1 MQLTDFV
8 SEEEKNQI
16 DKIRAI
22 QIGSSRIKN
31 CPYSADDFLFYWN
44 KNKKSLFRLLG
55 NKSII
60 SKTFIAPIRKEEAY
74 HKIDIYLG
82 NICFGSNKVKIDDNS
97 PAFVKKALPFFFKKM
112 NKIDDTFT
120 FCCLIKGL
128 FIPFFIYDN
137 KLLTDY
143 KYTDMELEKKFCFH
157 RGEKVMRVLQK
168 LNKVY
173 QFATQEE
180 FNEYREKISVLTSVK
195 KSKQTVYISI
205 HPLDFLTM
213 STTNSWS
220 TCMNLNHGSYRD
232 GVTEMMNS
240 NMTVVAYTKTKE
252 KLKDIGW
259 NDKSWRCLFYIN
271 KDIILAGKE
280 YPFSNDKLKQEI
292 LVFLK
297 KLVAEKFGWNYKYGM
312 QKYYDLAPL
321 SGYIDVN
328 SKLLLKKKCTKK
340 DKHKILLYTNGCMY
354 NDMAEDNQENYYCF
368 RNYVKHTKLI
378 CVSGPAICY
387 QCGKPLKTKDEL
399 HNKVLKFS
407 KEEVDYIGVG
417 DGMCHKCDDWL

>member
-16 DKIRAI
+16 NKIRAT
-22 QIGSSRIKN
+22 QISSFRTEH

-55 NKSII
+55 NKLII
-60 SKTFIAPIRKEEAY
+60 SKTFLVPIKRDECYNKITAY
-74 HKIDIYLG
+74 IG
-82 NICFGSNKVKIDDNS
+82 NNIFKLVKVKIDDKA
-97 PAFVKKALPFFFKKM
+97 PIFVKKALAFFYEKM
-112 NKIDDTFT
+112 NKTSDMFT
-120 FCCLIKGL
+120 FYCLIQAL
-128 FIPFFIYDN
+128 FSSYVIYEN
-137 KLLTDY
+137 KLYADY
-143 KYTDMELEKKFCFH
+143 KYTDTELGKKFSFR

-168 LNKVY
+168 LNKIY

-180 FNEYREKISVLTSVK
+180 FNEYREKISVLTSIK

-220 TCMNLNHGSYRD
+220 TCMNINHGSYRD
-232 GVTEMMNS
+232 GITEMMNS
-240 NMTVVAYTKTKE
+240 NMTVIAYTKTKE

-297 KLVAEKFGWNYKYGM
+297 MLVAEKFGWNYKYGM
-312 QKYYDLAPL
+312 QKYYDLVPL
-321 SGYIDVN
+321 SGNIDVN
-328 SKLLLKKKCTKK
+328 NKLFLKKKCTNK
-340 DKHKILLYTNGCMY
+340 DKHKILLYTNCCMY
-354 NDMAEDNQENYYCF
+354 NDMAEDIVENYYCF

-399 HNKVLKFS
+399 HNKIVHFS

>member
-1 MQLTDFV
+1 MQLTDFI

-16 DKIRAI
+16 NKIRTT
-22 QIGSSRIKN
+22 QIGSFRTEH

-44 KNKKSLFRLLG
+44 KNKKSLFRLFG
-55 NKSII
+55 NKLII
-60 SKTFIAPIRKEEAY
+60 SKTFSTPIKKEEY
-74 HKIDIYLG
+74 CHKIVEYLG
-82 NICFGSNKVKIDDNS
+82 DNTFKMTKVKIDDKA
-97 PAFVKKALPFFFKKM
+97 PIFAKKALTFFYEKM
-112 NKIDDTFT
+112 NKTCDMFV
-120 FCCLIKGL
+120 FCCLVQAL
-128 FIPFFIYDN
+128 FTPFVIYNN
-137 KLLTDY
+137 KLYADY
-143 KYTDMELEKKFCFH
+143 KYTDVELGKNFSFQ
-157 RGEKVMRVLQK
+157 RGEKIMRVLQK
-168 LNKVY
+168 LNKIY

-195 KSKQTVYISI
+195 KSKQTIYISI

-220 TCMNLNHGSYRD
+220 TCMNINHGSYRD
-232 GVTEMMNS
+232 GITEMMNS
-240 NMTVVAYTKTKE
+240 NMTVIAYTKTKE

-292 LVFLK
+292 LIFLK

-312 QKYYDLAPL
+312 QKYYDLVPL

-328 SKLLLKKKCTKK
+328 NKLLLKKKCTKK

-354 NDMAEDNQENYYCF
+354 NDIAEDNQENYYCF

-387 QCGKPLKTKDEL
+387 QCGKPLKTKGEL
-399 HNKVLKFS
+399 HNKILRFS

>member
-16 DKIRAI
+16 NKIRAT
-22 QIGSSRIKN
+22 QIDSFRTEH

-55 NKSII
+55 NKPII
-60 SKTFIAPIRKEEAY
+60 SKTFSVPIRKDECCNKITAY
-74 HKIDIYLG
+74 I
-82 NICFGSNKVKIDDNS
+82 GSNIFKLVKVKIDDKA
-97 PAFVKKALPFFFKKM
+97 PIFVKKALAFFYEKM
-112 NKIDDTFT
+112 NKTSDMFT
-120 FCCLIKGL
+120 FYCLIQAL
-128 FIPFFIYDN
+128 FSSYTIYEN
-137 KLLTDY
+137 KLYADY
-143 KYTDMELEKKFCFH
+143 KYTDTELGKKFSFRC
-157 RGEKVMRVLQK
+157 GEKVMRVLQK
-168 LNKVY
+168 LNKIY

-180 FNEYREKISVLTSVK
+180 FNEYREKISVLTSIK

-220 TCMNLNHGSYRD
+220 TCMNINHGSYRD

-240 NMTVVAYTKTKE
+240 NMTVIAYTKTKE

-312 QKYYDLAPL
+312 QKYYDLVPL
-321 SGYIDVN
+321 SGNIDVN
-328 SKLLLKKKCTKK
+328 NKLFLKKKCTKK

-354 NDMAEDNQENYYCF
+354 NDMAEDIAENYYCF

-399 HNKVLKFS
+399 HNKIVHFS